1 MSNIYLQ
8 NEISSIK
15 TVYQIIHI
23 LCVMGL
29 VFQGPIQHQ
38 SKIFLCC
45 PFNTATAPQLYSK
58 TFLYSSLSLFST
70 CFDVFLSFYPAK
82 SIAKIGNVRQSA
94 PPAAFPTDF
103 ARWTQSIMREMHLAS
118 SAHAGATREKKN
130 PLHVCY

>member
-1 MSNIYLQ
+1 MSYIFTQRNQ
-8 NEISSIK
+8 
-15 TVYQIIHI
+15 
-23 LCVMGL
+23 
-29 VFQGPIQHQ
+29 QHQ
-38 SKIFLCC
+38 NCIPDNSYFVCHVLSFSRTNSASKQNFPLL
-45 PFNTATAPQLYSK
+45 PFQHTRPQLYSK
-58 TFLYSSLSLFST
+58 TFFFSSLSLFST

-82 SIAKIGNVRQSA
+82 SIAKIGNVRQPA